1 MVVILLLV
9 GVCVIGVTTA
19 AALGRVRGGLD
30 PAPVNRAD
38 NRLPDGPVRPPDLAD
53 LSFTVA
59 LRGYRMDEVDAV
71 LDRLT
76 RELAERDHQL
86 ARLRSRALPTAQP
99 GPSAQPGGS
108 AGPDLVKKPR
118 L

>member
-1 MVVILLLV
+1 MVLILVLV
-9 GVCVIGVTTA
+9 GVCVIGVSAA

-76 RELAERDHQL
+76 RELAERDHHL
-86 ARLRSRALPTAQP
+86 ARLRSRTRPTGDPQTAT
-99 GPSAQPGGS
+99 
-108 AGPDLVKKPR
+108 GPDLVKKPR